1 MDCFDLDEEE
11 TNNEREKQQLQYKK
25 RQQRKERGE
34 IVRRHLLEKS
44 QGAGNEPKMINCQGG
59 WNILRQRT
67 DKQANGP
74 KVAEAILQTI
84 KDPVEEE
91 DLKALMQDIEQSDF
105 AAVNDAS
112 SSRKRK
118 RSDED
123 FDEDL

>member
-1 MDCFDLDEEE
+1 
-11 TNNEREKQQLQYKK
+11 
-25 RQQRKERGE
+25 
-34 IVRRHLLEKS
+34 
-44 QGAGNEPKMINCQGG
+44 MINCQGG

-105 AAVNDAS
+105 AVVNDAS
-112 SSRKRK
+112 SSKKRK
-118 RSDED
+118 RSEED